1 MPGKQGRPKTAVAL
15 ALNHEAA
22 LVCVSCPLI
31 LDVEAYMQLLQAWIE
46 QDVFFAGIIE
56 SFVKQVGACS

>member
-1 MPGKQGRPKTAVAL
+1 
-15 ALNHEAA
+15 
-22 LVCVSCPLI
+22 
-31 LDVEAYMQLLQAWIE
+31 MQLLQAWIE